1 MSDIGF
7 GPVGDPPIIYD
18 TERTDGYGRVTRLVD
33 RRLLE
38 QAEARIA
45 ELERESV
52 EHASTLD
59 NYRTT
64 LDKIAERIDV
74 EAVPYAELPGKVW
87 KFGGDCNRAGQSL
100 TARHKQDIIDR
111 YKAESEQRWNEL
123 LAALAERDHWRA
135 EAEKARTP
143 DASNPK
149 DLRSVADLLERVIN
163 VRRSPNTCPDLR
175 AAADRLESESTA
187 DEWCR
192 EESCRYR
199 HWRSGDMPT
208 HRRGEHCP
216 PVTPEATADDV
227 VEKVARVPH
236 AVHNHGSEDGPGLAC
251 NEVRLTDG
259 RKLGVCLLPHLRG
272 DR

>member
-7 GPVGDPPIIYD
+7 GPVGDPPIVNHYAHD
-18 TERTDGYGRVTRLVD
+18 DYGRVTQLVD

-38 QAEARIA
+38 QAEVRIA
-45 ELERESV
+45 EVGVFARSLLGDQVDGDTPGLDSESEGIV
-52 EHASTLD
+52 VAHSHLIG
-59 NYRTT
+59 R
-64 LDKIAERIDV
+64 RI
-74 EAVPYAELPGKVW
+74 
-87 KFGGDCNRAGQSL
+87 
-100 TARHKQDIIDR
+100 QDIIDG
-111 YKAESEQRWNEL
+111 KHSPIVVPESRNACSIVDDILERQDGEGSHN
-123 LAALAERDHWRA
+123 AARRVVAERDHWRA
-135 EAEKARTP
+135 EAEKAHTP